1 MKTILSVYLVI
12 LSVYLSFVVALAVLV
27 GTAGFSAQA
36 DGRQY
41 VQDDWTAAGGAMRG
55 IGR

>member
-1 MKTILSVYLVI
+1 MKTILSG
-12 LSVYLSFVVALAVLV
+12 YLSFVVALAVLV
-27 GTAGFSAQA
+27 GAAGFYAHA
-36 DGRQY
+36 DASPY